1 VDWSAPGAQTTE
13 LFGAPIKVAMAQHE
27 GGMQVVKQRIRAKD
41 MDPEMIEMIKRNMP
55 KNG

>member
-1 VDWSAPGAQTTE
+1 
-13 LFGAPIKVAMAQHE
+13 MAQRE